1 MITINKKQELVG
13 HKAGIYAICQG
24 NEGFI
29 YSGGVDKHVIKWD
42 LSNNENSKIL
52 IKSTET
58 IYSLY
63 YYKDKN
69 LIFIGTSSGKIHII
83 DLSEKKEIKILQSHT
98 DKIFE
103 FKLFGSSIVSV
114 SADGNLGFTNLDTL
128 KTENILKISNQ
139 RIRSIDIKDKLA
151 VIACG
156 DSCIRLI
163 DLNNNKTLHSFIAH
177 EKSTNVVKFH
187 PSADILLSGGWDAHL
202 KIWDNNYELLKS
214 IPAHNYAIYSI
225 EFSPDKTMIAT
236 GSRDK
241 SIKIWDASNIEFPK
255 SITYE
260 NLNGHQFSVNRLFW
274 DQSNGDLVSASDD
287 KKIMIWEI
295 KNSKAIP
302 AN

>member
-1 MITINKKQELVG
+1 MININKKTELIG
-13 HKAGIYAICQG
+13 HKAGIYAICP
-24 NEGFI
+24 EIDGFI
-29 YSGGVDKHVIKWD
+29 FSGGVDKHVIRWD
-42 LSNNENSKIL
+42 VDNSENSKIL

-63 YYKDKN
+63 YYRDKN

-83 DLSEKKEIKILQSHT
+83 DLLEKKEIKLLKSHT

-103 FKLFGSSIVSV
+103 FKLFGSSILSV
-114 SADGNLGFTNLDTL
+114 SADGNLAFTDLNTL
-128 KTENILKISNQ
+128 QTEYILKVSNQ
-139 RIRSIDIKDKLA
+139 RIRSLDIKGKLA
-151 VIACG
+151 ALACG
-156 DSCIRLI
+156 DSSIILI
-163 DLNNNKTLHSFIAH
+163 DLSNKKVLHSFIGH

-187 PSADILLSGGWDAHL
+187 PLKNTLISGGWDAQL
-202 KIWDNNYELLKS
+202 KIWDNNYELIKS

-225 EFSPDKTMIAT
+225 EFSPDKTMMAT

-255 SITYE
+255 SITHE

-274 DQSNGDLVSASDD
+274 NKSSGDLVSASDD

-295 KNSKAIP
+295 KKFNL
-302 AN
+302 

>member
-1 MITINKKQELVG
+1 MISIIKKKELVG
-13 HKAGIYAICQG
+13 HKAGIYAICP
-24 NEGFI
+24 ETDSFI
-29 YSGGVDKHVIKWD
+29 YSGGVDKHVIRWD
-42 LSNNENSKIL
+42 INNIENSKIL

-83 DLSEKKEIKILQSHT
+83 DLIEKKEIKLLKSHT

-103 FKLFGSSIVSV
+103 FKLLGSSLLSV
-114 SADGNLGFTNLDTL
+114 SSDGNLAFTDLDTL
-128 KTENILKISNQ
+128 KTEYILKVSNQ
-139 RIRSIDIKDKLA
+139 RIRSIDIKGDLA
-151 VIACG
+151 LIACG
-156 DSCIRLI
+156 DSSIKVI
-163 DLNNNKTLHSFIAH
+163 DLINKKVLHSFFGH

-187 PSADILLSGGWDAHL
+187 PFENTLISGGWDAHL
-202 KIWDNNYELLKS
+202 KIWDANYELVKS

-225 EFSPDKTMIAT
+225 EFSPDKTMMAT

-241 SIKIWDASNIEFPK
+241 TIKIWDASNIEFPK

-274 DQSNGDLVSASDD
+274 DQSSGDLISASDD

-295 KNSKAIP
+295 KKL
-302 AN
+302 